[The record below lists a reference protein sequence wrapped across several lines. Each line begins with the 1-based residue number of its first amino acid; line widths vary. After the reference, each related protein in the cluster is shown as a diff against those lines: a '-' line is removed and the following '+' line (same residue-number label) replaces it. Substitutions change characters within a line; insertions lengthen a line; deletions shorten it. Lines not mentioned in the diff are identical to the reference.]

1 MQCIKKPIHWGKMKT
16 KILLV
21 YGSGGHNEQM
31 KRLSKELL
39 NEFKK
44 KNQEISLISLCDEDA
59 KHPVTEKVYFVPS
72 VTNKFSYIKLLFKI
86 PLRIIQT
93 FIVLHKLNKQYNI
106 QHMITTG
113 PGLGV
118 LSGLYFKM
126 LGKKIIHI
134 ETWSRF
140 YSKSLTGRCMYYLA
154 DHFFVQNKELLNL
167 YPKAIYK
174 GRL

>member
-1 MQCIKKPIHWGKMKT
+1 MKT

-31 KRLSKELL
+31 KRLAKELL
-39 NEFKK
+39 ALFL
-44 KNQEISLISLCDEDA
+44 KNDKNILFMSLCDEDVL
-59 KHPVTEKVYFVPS
+59 HPITDQVYFVPS
-72 VTNKFSYIKLLFKI
+72 VTDKFSYIKLLFKL
-86 PLRIIQT
+86 PLRMVQT
-93 FIVLHKLNKQYNI
+93 FNILRNLNKQYDI
-106 QHMITTG
+106 QYMITTG

-118 LSGLYFKM
+118 LSGLYFKIF
-126 LGKKIIHI
+126 GKKVIHI

-154 DHFFVQNKELLNL
+154 DYFFVQNKELLNL